1 MLCISCGAEM
11 RLVQVQPDDTMM
23 VTGYEHQTFLCL
35 GCGETERRLTFTRE
49 PTPQPGEPMP
59 QPGEPAPIDQAAPVP
74 PASASEDT
82 APPVSPDAVHHEDM
96 PLASAAS
103 KPQDQP
109 VPPGSPTTDQREIA
123 SPNPSASPSAS
134 RWARAVA
141 KLRDWQERG

>member
-49 PTPQPGEPMP
+49 PTPQPGEPTP
-59 QPGEPAPIDQAAPVP
+59 SDQAAPVP
-74 PASASEDT
+74 PAAANGDT
-82 APPVSPDAVHHEDM
+82 APPVSPEPAHQEDEAT
-96 PLASAAS
+96 PLASSIS
-103 KPQDQP
+103 KPQEQP
-109 VPPGSPTTDQREIA
+109 APPAPATSETAP
-123 SPNPSASPSAS
+123 PS

-141 KLRDWQERG
+141 KLRGIQERGS

>member
-49 PTPQPGEPMP
+49 PTPQPGEPTP
-59 QPGEPAPIDQAAPVP
+59 SDQAAPVP
-74 PASASEDT
+74 PASASGDA
-82 APPVSPDAVHHEDM
+82 APPVSPDSTHHDEVT
-96 PLASAAS
+96 PLASADPKA
-103 KPQDQP
+103 QDQP
-109 VPPGSPTTDQREIA
+109 ALPVSPPPDQREIA
-123 SPNPSASPSAS
+123 PPS

-141 KLRDWQERG
+141 KLRGMQERGL

>member
-23 VTGYEHQTFLCL
+23 VTGYEHRTFLCL

-49 PTPQPGEPMP
+49 PTPQPGEPM
-59 QPGEPAPIDQAAPVP
+59 PIDQAAPVP

-109 VPPGSPTTDQREIA
+109 VPPASPPTDPREPREIA
-123 SPNPSASPSAS
+123 SPSPSAS

>member
-49 PTPQPGEPMP
+49 PTPQPGEP
-59 QPGEPAPIDQAAPVP
+59 APIDQPAPVP
-74 PASASEDT
+74 PGSASEDT

-109 VPPGSPTTDQREIA
+109 VPPASPTTDQREIA
-123 SPNPSASPSAS
+123 SSNPSAS